1 MGGPPET
8 PKVDPQV
15 QAQRE
20 IARQDRIN
28 EIQSDVGDM
37 TRQMAL
43 RFGRR
48 VSTGGAAPQG
58 TFAF

>member
-1 MGGPPET
+1 MFGDAPQKPQ
-8 PKVDPQV
+8 VDPQV

-48 VSTGGAAPQG
+48 MSTGGVAPTG
-58 TFAF
+58 TFA